1 VRESGSHVGGCLA
14 NISPVA
20 AIGNNK
26 AVNLREV
33 DGVNVAEEFGC
44 FGSLLVPHVA
54 DPLEEQQRQD
64 VRLPVRT
71 IHGTPAQDL
80 GAVPKVR
87 LEFVQGHGHSTLILK
102 NRGTNRAPSRHEHEP
117 PARRVARRAHGWLT
131 VREHVS
137 PLSHTGCVM
146 RRRRPRS
153 PLE

>member
-1 VRESGSHVGGCLA
+1 VAPVGCAEDAVKRVGVGALDLTHGVRESGSHVGGCLA

-33 DGVNVAEEFGC
+33 DWVNVAEEFGG

-71 IHGTPAQDL
+71 IHGAPAQDL
-80 GAVPKVR
+80 GA
-87 LEFVQGHGHSTLILK
+87 
-102 NRGTNRAPSRHEHEP
+102 
-117 PARRVARRAHGWLT
+117 
-131 VREHVS
+131 
-137 PLSHTGCVM
+137 
-146 RRRRPRS
+146 
-153 PLE
+153 